1 MIDHINRLFMRHHL
15 FVCCFFFWSNDLNDV
30 FRCIVDIIS
39 SLILITIIAM
49 IRFNDFDILIKIKQT
64 YKIKEMVRTF
74 KALNIVWNKEL
85 NELNTPKG

>member
-1 MIDHINRLFMRHHL
+1 M
-15 FVCCFFFWSNDLNDV
+15 FVVFFWSNDLNDV